1 MNYNPSRVLYNIY
14 RKKAKD
20 GGGKMIDEAYICKK
34 ITVLRM
40 EKGISARDMSLSLGQ
55 NPGYINRIEN
65 GKSLP
70 SMEMF
75 LYICDYLKISPKDFF
90 DEEQDIP
97 QVISEIKD
105 RCAELSEE
113 KCRLLLDVARS
124 LKEK

>member
-1 MNYNPSRVLYNIY
+1 
-14 RKKAKD
+14 
-20 GGGKMIDEAYICKK
+20 MIDEAYICKK

-97 QVISEIKD
+97 QIISEIKD

>member
-1 MNYNPSRVLYNIY
+1 
-14 RKKAKD
+14 
-20 GGGKMIDEAYICKK
+20 MIDEAYICEK
-34 ITVLRM
+34 ITALRM
-40 EKGISARDMSLSLGQ
+40 EKGVSARDMSLSLGQ
-55 NPGYINRIEN
+55 NPGYINWIEN

-113 KCRLLLDVARS
+113 KCRLLLDVARAM
-124 LKEK
+124 KEK